1 MKTWKERMMKA
12 LKMALCILP
21 IALFGGFFTGIYTY
35 EHYNAET
42 REMILQQIGS
52 YDAFLAVTTVQS
64 AMYAVFACVIGY
76 LLADSLGLI
85 RPFGFQKSI
94 LKKTVPMIVLFGI
107 LFACDYF
114 VFGRLI
120 PEVAADYELGI
131 SPAYFLASLTYGG
144 VIEEVLLRWFFMSL
158 IAWVIWKIFAG
169 KYGKEE
175 IPAWVFIT
183 ANILAAVVFA
193 AGHLPASISIYGG
206 LTPVIVFRCF
216 LLNGCFA
223 LLFGRY
229 YRKYGIQY
237 AMLGHFGI
245 HLASKMILLLVL

>member
-1 MKTWKERMMKA
+1 
-12 LKMALCILP
+12 
-21 IALFGGFFTGIYTY
+21 
-35 EHYNAET
+35 
-42 REMILQQIGS
+42 
-52 YDAFLAVTTVQS
+52 
-64 AMYAVFACVIGY
+64 
-76 LLADSLGLI
+76 
-85 RPFGFQKSI
+85 
-94 LKKTVPMIVLFGI
+94 MIVLFGI

-131 SPAYFLASLTYGG
+131 SPAYFLCSLTYGG

-158 IAWVIWKIFAG
+158 IAWVIWKLFAG

-193 AGHLPASISIYGG
+193 ASHLPTSISIYGG

-216 LLNGCFA
+216 LINGCFA
-223 LLFGRY
+223 FLFGRY

-245 HLASKMILLLVL
+245 HLVSKIILILVL

>member
-12 LKMALCILP
+12 LRMALCILP

-35 EHYNAET
+35 EHYNVET
-42 REMILQQIGS
+42 REMILQQLGS
-52 YDAFLAVTTVQS
+52 YEALLAVATIQS
-64 AMYAVFACVIGY
+64 TMYAIFACVIGY
-76 LLADSLGLI
+76 LLADSLGLV

-94 LKKTVPMIVLFGI
+94 LKKTVPMITLFGI

-120 PEVAADYELGI
+120 PEVAADYERGV
-131 SPAYFLASLTYGG
+131 SPAYFLCSLTYGG
-144 VIEEVLLRWFFMSL
+144 VIEEVLIRWFFMSL
-158 IAWVIWKIFAG
+158 IAWIIWKIFAG
-169 KYGKEE
+169 KYGKKE

-193 AGHLPASISIYGG
+193 AGHLPTSISIYGG

-245 HLASKMILLLVL
+245 HLVSKTILLLVL